1 MTGHVLTK
9 AKEEG
14 IEVGMNDILTKPV
27 NIDTLKD
34 QLLKHQIIIDW
45 LLYFGKLWFWWNVC
59 HRLTFYIPLYVIMS
73 NLSTIIINTIIYS

>member
-34 QLLKHQIIIDW
+34 QLLKHQIIID
-45 LLYFGKLWFWWNVC
+45 
-59 HRLTFYIPLYVIMS
+59 
-73 NLSTIIINTIIYS
+73 